1 MLSHNVNC
9 PDFKLT
15 VRITL
20 YFSIA
25 STVLSLL
32 LVVLVVAVMKWK
44 KKDEEEMRLKEEE
57 YMNSR
62 RVSQANINRTKGKS
76 RRGSTVPENFKKTNR
91 SNSAQVE
98 YNKPRRHST
107 IAVAAASRRKSVDM
121 VQNRYQ
127 GRSSMRP
134 LLVSLRK
141 VRKDSIQVGQS

>member
-121 VQNRYQ
+121 V
-127 GRSSMRP
+127 
-134 LLVSLRK
+134 
-141 VRKDSIQVGQS
+141 